1 MLSQSTPPKQLFA
14 INNNDSPQVSKNF
27 DLVMSQ
33 MNIADSTAFKTKL
46 ERQWENAANKKQLL
60 SLVFCEIDFLNEYV
74 EHYGPQGASFML
86 ISVALIL
93 KKICDAHNCFLA
105 RNDQLGF
112 TVILQGATPL
122 EVQSFADKLCV
133 AIKQSQ
139 TEHKYSKIDNF
150 ITLSIGISAL
160 YPCTK
165 KNLKETAKSAL
176 ATAKREGNRIND
188 TKSASVVTDIQIK
201 ENTPSPVIPNLN
213 QQTIALEKTDITTE
227 IPDFLASPVKD
238 ETSVSTTTY
247 RGQTIK
253 KSAQKKEQS
262 APEMDN
268 NAPNKSASIPAIN
281 KKKPP
286 RMYRGQIISN

>member
-1 MLSQSTPPKQLFA
+1 MSQYNKVPAQPTPPNQLFA
-14 INNNDSPQVSKNF
+14 INNNPPPQVSKNF

-33 MNIADSTAFKTKL
+33 MNIADSMAFKTNL
-46 ERQWENAANKKQLL
+46 AQQWQNAADKKQLL

-74 EHYGPQGASFML
+74 QHYGTEGASFML

-93 KKICDAHNCFLA
+93 KNICDEHNCFLA

-160 YPCTK
+160 YPSTK
-165 KNLKETAKSAL
+165 KNLKETAKSRL
-176 ATAKREGNRIND
+176 AIARKEGNRVRVND
-188 TKSASVVTDIQIK
+188 IKPASAVSNKQVNTK
-201 ENTPSPVIPNLN
+201 NPVPVMPKLN
-213 QQTIALEKTDITTE
+213 QQTNLHTEAPDSIAPIL
-227 IPDFLASPVKD
+227 KD
-238 ETSVSTTTY
+238 EATILSTTY

-253 KSAQKKEQS
+253 KSTQKKENG
-262 APEMDN
+262 APEVDT
-268 NAPNKSASIPAIN
+268 NAPNKN
-281 KKKPP
+281 KPP
-286 RMYRGQIISN
+286 RMYRGQIISS